1 MPEETVNAEVTIKVI
16 IQEETINK
24 EKLIKDIKDS
34 PSDVFQG
41 YHRVTGVSIEEF

>member
-41 YHRVTGVSIEEF
+41 YHRVTEVSIEEF